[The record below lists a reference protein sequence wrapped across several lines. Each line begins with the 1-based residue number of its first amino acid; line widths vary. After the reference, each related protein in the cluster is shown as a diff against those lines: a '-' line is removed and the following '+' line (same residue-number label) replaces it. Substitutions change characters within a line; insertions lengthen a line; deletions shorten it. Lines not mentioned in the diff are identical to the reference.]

1 MRFLLE
7 IKAVGQTIINAD
19 GECVLVLPSDLPP
32 DSIVLFINK
41 ESAKKA
47 IAKLEKNDLQC

>member
-1 MRFLLE
+1 MLE